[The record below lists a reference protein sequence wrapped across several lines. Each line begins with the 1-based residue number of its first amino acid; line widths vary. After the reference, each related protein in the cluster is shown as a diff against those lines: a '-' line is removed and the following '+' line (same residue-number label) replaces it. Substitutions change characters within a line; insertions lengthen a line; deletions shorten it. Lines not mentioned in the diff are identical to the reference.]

1 MAYTKILTVS
11 RRLDQS
17 IAYARN
23 KDKTSAERLKG
34 ILDYVMDQEKI
45 QTTCFETALNC
56 DVETAY
62 ADMMATKKRWGK
74 ETRKRKGYHIIQSF
88 SPGEVTPTEAHEIG
102 VELANRAFGDRY
114 EVIITTHL
122 DQAHLHNHIVFNSVS
137 FTDGTMYRDRMTDYY
152 QGIRGVSDEICKEH
166 GLSVIEPT
174 ATGKQYSEWQAE
186 KKGKTTARG
195 MIRADIDRALAQAYT
210 YETFLKALQKQDY
223 EVKTGVKHTAV
234 KPSGSNR
241 FFRLDSL
248 GDGYTEQAIKERLER
263 IQNGEKPLLPS
274 PDLGCFSWRV
284 FGRRYRIKSGRFQK
298 ARKLTGFQALCFK
311 YLYLLRKAKSS
322 RPNTRTAAFSW
333 QDVRRFEQYQRQF
346 LYLHRNRIETE
357 EQLSMLY
364 DALQAE
370 IDALTEQR
378 AELYRQKRKG
388 GDVEQ
393 DITAITQALRPL
405 RRELRLC
412 VQIEESIPKMK
423 QTLQTAETE
432 KQNLK
437 RGEPKRGYKRRS
449 R

>member
-23 KDKTSAERLKG
+23 KDKTSSDRLKG
-34 ILDYVMDQEKI
+34 VLDYVTDREKV

-74 ETRKRKGYHIIQSF
+74 EIRKRKGYHIIQSF
-88 SPGEVTPTEAHEIG
+88 SPGEVTPSEAHEIG
-102 VELANRAFGDRY
+102 VELAKRAFGDRY

-122 DQAHLHNHIVFNSVS
+122 DRAHLHNHIVFNSVS
-137 FTDGTMYRDRMTDYY
+137 FVDGTMYRDSMKDYY
-152 QGIRGVSDEICKEH
+152 QGIRGVSDEICREY

-174 ATGKQYSEWQAE
+174 ANRKQYSEWQAE
-186 KKGKTTARG
+186 KGGKPTARS
-195 MIRADIDRALAQAYT
+195 MIREDIDRVLVQAYT
-210 YETFLKALQKQDY
+210 YESFWKALRKQGY
-223 EVKTGVKHTAV
+223 EIKKGAKHTAV
-234 KPSGSNR
+234 KPCGSNR

-248 GDGYTEQAIKERLER
+248 GDGYTERALRERLER
-263 IQNGEKPLLPS
+263 IQNGEAPPTPLSQSAL
-274 PDLGCFSWRV
+274 LSWREY
-284 FGRRYRIKSGRFQK
+284 GRHYRIKGGQFHK
-298 ARKLTGFQALCFK
+298 AHKLTGFQALCFK
-311 YLYLLRKAKSS
+311 YLYLLRKVKGS
-322 RPNTRTAAFSW
+322 RPNARTAAFSW
-333 QDVRRFEQYQRQF
+333 QEVRRFEQYQRQF
-346 LYLHRNRIETE
+346 RYLHQNRIETE

-370 IDALTEQR
+370 IDALTERR
-378 AELYRQKRKG
+378 AELYRKKRKG
-388 GDVEQ
+388 ADVERS
-393 DITAITQALRPL
+393 ITEITQALRPL

-412 VQIEESIPKMK
+412 VQIEETIPKMK
-423 QTLQTAETE
+423 QTLQTAEAE